1 MEVQFKIN
9 TDKEDVN
16 ELKKLQTW
24 LADIISKREL
34 AVNTRM
40 EQQKTEP
47 AKPAFAPTPAPVA
60 APPKQDQYGGRGRI
74 TEFEDLTDAMS
85 KIYSGGKL

>member
-34 AVNTRM
+34 AVTTRM

-47 AKPAFAPTPAPVA
+47 AKPAFAPTPAPVKK
-60 APPKQDQYGGRGRI
+60 PEYSGHGKTI
-74 TEFEDLTDAMS
+74 EFEDLSEAMS
-85 KIYSGGKL
+85 KVYSGGKL